1 MIEIMVSDTGV
12 GIPIDCFEKVFEPLV
27 KSHIESI
34 EGGAGVPWKFRIKLT
49 FWHFHIQLY
58 SLYLRVLIQYGNTGI
73 EL

>member
-34 EGGAGVPWKFRIKLT
+34 EGGAGVP
-49 FWHFHIQLY
+49 
-58 SLYLRVLIQYGNTGI
+58 
-73 EL
+73 